1 MPKRTA
7 AGIPKNAKW
16 NGTLITTGHCA
27 ITTVENFSNPPSD
40 LGWSHGD
47 RRTVLRYSVLA
58 VAELVE
64 TASTI
69 CIDGRMTEI
78 SRRGCYVNTPNTLP
92 VNSFLKLFIS
102 HDERTFVT
110 KGKVIYAHE
119 GIGMGILFVDS
130 TEDQLQILIPWLVQ
144 DSWHQ
149 QSR

>member
-1 MPKRTA
+1 
-7 AGIPKNAKW
+7 
-16 NGTLITTGHCA
+16 
-27 ITTVENFSNPPSD
+27 
-40 LGWSHGD
+40 
-47 RRTVLRYSVLA
+47 

-69 CIDGRMTEI
+69 CIEGRMTEI
-78 SRRGCYVNTPNTLP
+78 SRRGCYVNTPSTLP

-102 HDERTFVT
+102 HDEGTFKT

-130 TEDQLQILIPWLVQ
+130 TEDQLEILIPWLVE
-144 DSWHQ
+144 DSWHP